1 MILFL
6 LLVSFFFIEEIGKI
20 KYLCAF
26 DIYYDEIANITIDH
40 RFEYHKS
47 FIHSIILSS
56 MYPIHIWYMY
66 RTTCVYNTMYEAF
79 IFVTIL
85 SRHIITKRQYN
96 TLQFL

>member
-1 MILFL
+1 MLYGWNMILFPL
-6 LLVSFFFIEEIGKI
+6 LISFFIEEIGKI

-56 MYPIHIWYMY
+56 MYCIHVHVYITYTHMYMLNY
-66 RTTCVYNTMYEAF
+66 
-79 IFVTIL
+79 
-85 SRHIITKRQYN
+85 
-96 TLQFL
+96 